1 LPERRPH
8 VLVPILRAQAA
19 PALLQVADAILR
31 REGGDGHVLG
41 VVEIPQGREIAKSV
55 TVARRYRSL
64 LQRITGM
71 ERAGFGVQVR
81 VAHNLAQAVREAVFE
96 NGSTLVVLEW
106 PGLNRRRADR
116 HLEDLIA
123 DPPADLILIR
133 PGEDPDLH
141 GGRILVPVRGGA
153 SAELAL
159 RAAAALARQRR
170 ARLTVMHVYEPR
182 TPPERRRAES
192 AAFRHALKVL
202 GRARADLLEVES
214 NAPAAAIRAEASR
227 HRMVV
232 FGAYAEAARSSVV
245 VSLRLSDTVRRLPG
259 TVIVA
264 KSARA
269 VQPVWDYES
278 APSPLL
284 RSADLSTV
292 VDRWFAE
299 NTFHS
304 REFKDVGRL
313 VDLKR
318 QQGLTISLGLPTL
331 NEGQT
336 IGGILEVMRQNLVE
350 AHPLLDEIVVVDSGS
365 TDDTAAIA
373 RSLGVRVHQHPDILP
388 EYGSFRGKG
397 ETLWKSLHLLAGDIV
412 AWCDTDISNIHP
424 QFVYGTIGPL
434 LADPRIGYVKGFYRR
449 PLRFGGEEQTA
460 GGGRVTELTAR
471 PVINLFY
478 PELSGL
484 LQPLSGE
491 YAGRRELLERLP
503 FFTGYGVEIGHL
515 IDIVENFGLN
525 RIAQVDLGV
534 RIHRNQELFD
544 LSKMAFA
551 ILQVAVKRLGDRHR
565 MHLVEEVNRSMKLIH
580 YNEDRFFL
588 ELRQIEDWERPP
600 MASLPEYLAR
610 RHQLRTADQQEQK
623 NGARKSEQRTIA
635 QAGPAPDRGPEPPG
649 GHAGDEIARAVDRAQ
664 DAKGGP
670 GGVLGHQGPR

>member
-1 LPERRPH
+1 LPDRRPH
-8 VLVPILRAQAA
+8 VLVPILRAQGA
-19 PALLQVADAILR
+19 PALLQVAEAMLR
-31 REGGDGHVLG
+31 REGGAGHVLG
-41 VVEIPQGREIAKSV
+41 VVEIPQGRDIAQSV

-64 LQRITGM
+64 LQRITAL
-71 ERAGFGVQVR
+71 ERRQSAGFGVQVR
-81 VAHNLAQAVREAVFE
+81 VAHNVAQAVREAAFE
-96 NGSTLVVLEW
+96 NGSTLIVLEW
-106 PGLNRRRADR
+106 PGLTRRKTDR

-123 DPPADLILIR
+123 DPPAELILVR
-133 PGEDPDLH
+133 AAEQPEGSDD
-141 GGRILVPVRGGA
+141 RILVPVRGGA

-159 RAAAALARQRR
+159 RAAAALSRSRR
-170 ARLTVMHVYEPR
+170 AKLTVMHVYEPGLS
-182 TPPERRRAES
+182 PESRMAEAS
-192 AAFRHALKVL
+192 TFRSALKAL
-202 GRARADLLEVES
+202 GRTRPEVIEVES
-214 NAPAAAIRAEASR
+214 TAPEVAIRAEAAR

-245 VSLRLSDTVRRLPG
+245 VSLRLAETVRRLPG

-269 VQPVWDYES
+269 TQPVWDYES

-284 RSADLSTV
+284 RQADLSTV

-318 QQGLTISLGLPTL
+318 QQGQTISLGLPTL
-331 NEGQT
+331 NEAQT
-336 IGGILEVMRQNLVE
+336 IGAIIGVMQRDLVE
-350 AHPLLDEIVVVDSGS
+350 EYPLLDEIVVIDSGS
-365 TDDTAAIA
+365 TDETAAIA
-373 RSLGVRVHQHPDILP
+373 RSLGVRVHQHPDVLP
-388 EYGSFRGKG
+388 EYGTFRGKG
-397 ETLWKSLHLLAGDIV
+397 EALWKSLHLLAGDLV

-449 PLRFGGEEQTA
+449 PLRFGGEVQTA

-491 YAGRRELLERLP
+491 YAGRREMLERLP
-503 FFTGYGVEIGHL
+503 FFTGYGVEMGHL
-515 IDIVENFGLN
+515 IDIFENFGLN

-565 MHLVEEVNRSMKLIH
+565 MHLLEEVNRSMKLIH
-580 YNEDRFFL
+580 YKDDRFFI
-588 ELRQIEDWERPP
+588 EPRQIEDWERPP
-600 MASLPEYLAR
+600 LASLPEYLAR
-610 RHQLRTADQQEQK
+610 RHQLQTADQQEQK
-623 NGARKSEQRTIA
+623 NGARKGEQRTVA
-635 QAGPAPDRGPEPPG
+635 QARPSPE
-649 GHAGDEIARAVDRAQ
+649 
-664 DAKGGP
+664 
-670 GGVLGHQGPR
+670 

>member
-1 LPERRPH
+1 LPDRRPH
-8 VLVPILRAQAA
+8 ILVPILRAQGA
-19 PALLQVADAILR
+19 PALLQVAEAMLR
-31 REGGDGHVLG
+31 REGGAGHVLG
-41 VVEIPQGREIAKSV
+41 VVEIPQGRDIAPSV

-64 LQRITGM
+64 LQRITAL
-71 ERAGFGVQVR
+71 ERRQSAGFGVQVR
-81 VAHNLAQAVREAVFE
+81 VAHNVAQAVREAAFE
-96 NGSTLVVLEW
+96 NGSTLIVLEW
-106 PGLNRRRADR
+106 PGLNRRRTDR

-123 DPPADLILIR
+123 DPPADLILVR
-133 PGEDPDLH
+133 AAEDPEGSDDS
-141 GGRILVPVRGGA
+141 ILVPVRGGA

-159 RAAAALARQRR
+159 RAAAALSRQRR
-170 ARLTVMHVYEPR
+170 ARLTVMHVYEPGLSPGSR
-182 TPPERRRAES
+182 TAEAATFRRA
-192 AAFRHALKVL
+192 LKAL
-202 GRARADLLEVES
+202 GRTRPEVLEVES
-214 NAPAAAIRAEASR
+214 TAPEAAIRTEAAR
-227 HRMVV
+227 HKMVV

-245 VSLRLSDTVRRLPG
+245 VSLRLAETVRRLPG

-269 VQPVWDYES
+269 TQPVWDYES

-284 RSADLSTV
+284 RPADLSTV

-318 QQGLTISLGLPTL
+318 QQRKTISLGLPTL

-336 IGGILEVMRQNLVE
+336 IGSIIEVMQRILVE
-350 AHPLLDEIVVVDSGS
+350 EYPLLDEIVVIDSGS

-373 RSLGVRVHQHPDILP
+373 RSLGVRVHQHPDVLP
-388 EYGSFRGKG
+388 EYGTFGGKG
-397 ETLWKSLHLLAGDIV
+397 EALWKSLHLLAGDLV

-449 PLRFGGEEQTA
+449 PLRFGGEVETA

-491 YAGRRELLERLP
+491 YAGRREMLERLP
-503 FFTGYGVEIGHL
+503 FFTGYGVEMGHL
-515 IDIVENFGLN
+515 IDIFENFGLN

-565 MHLVEEVNRSMKLIH
+565 MHLLEEVNRSMKLIH
-580 YNEDRFFL
+580 YKDDRFFI
-588 ELRQIEDWERPP
+588 EPRQIEDWERPP

-610 RHQLRTADQQEQK
+610 RHQLRTADEQEQK
-623 NGARKSEQRTIA
+623 NSSRKAEQRAIA
-635 QAGPAPDRGPEPPG
+635 QARP
-649 GHAGDEIARAVDRAQ
+649 
-664 DAKGGP
+664 GP
-670 GGVLGHQGPR
+670 G

>member
-1 LPERRPH
+1 MPDRRPH

-19 PALLQVADAILR
+19 PALLQVAEAMLR

-41 VVEIPQGREIAKSV
+41 VVEIPYGREIARSV

-64 LQRITGM
+64 LQRITGL
-71 ERAGFGVQVR
+71 ERRESAGFGVQVR
-81 VAHNLAQAVREAVFE
+81 VAHNVAQAVREAALE
-96 NGSTLVVLEW
+96 NGSTLIVLEW
-106 PGLNRRRADR
+106 PGLTRRPADR
-116 HLEDLIA
+116 NLEDLIA
-123 DPPADLILIR
+123 DPPADLLLVR
-133 PGEDPDLH
+133 SGEEPE
-141 GGRILVPVRGGA
+141 GAESRILVPVRGGV

-159 RAAAALARQRR
+159 RAAAAMARHRR
-170 ARLTVMHVYEPR
+170 TRLTVMHVYEPR
-182 TPPERRRAES
+182 LSAEDRQAEATTFRRA
-192 AAFRHALKVL
+192 LKAL
-202 GRARADLLEVES
+202 GRTRPEIIEVES
-214 NAPAAAIRAEASR
+214 GTPGAAIREEAAR

-232 FGAYAEAARSSVV
+232 LGAYAEASRSSVV
-245 VSLRLSDTVRRLPG
+245 VSLRLTETVRRLPG

-269 VQPVWDYES
+269 AQPVWDYES
-278 APSPLL
+278 APSPL
-284 RSADLSTV
+284 RHGDLSTV
-292 VDRWFAE
+292 VDLWFAE

-304 REFKDVGRL
+304 REFKDLGRL

-318 QQGLTISLGLPTL
+318 QQGVTISLGLPTL
-331 NEGQT
+331 NEEST
-336 IGGILEVMRQNLVE
+336 IGRIIEVMQQALVE
-350 AHPLLDEIVVVDSGS
+350 EFPLLDEIVVIDSGS
-365 TDDTAAIA
+365 TDATSSIA

-397 ETLWKSLHLLAGDIV
+397 EALWKSLHLLAGDLV
-412 AWCDTDISNIHP
+412 AWCDTDISNIAP
-424 QFVYGTIGPL
+424 QFVYGTLGPL

-449 PLRFGGEEQTA
+449 PLRFGGELQTA

-515 IDIVENFGLN
+515 IDILENFGLN

-551 ILQVAVKRLGDRHR
+551 IMQVAVRRLGDRHR
-565 MHLVEEVNRSMKLIH
+565 LHLLEEVNRSMKLIH
-580 YNEDRFFL
+580 YNDDRFFL
-588 ELRQIEDWERPP
+588 ELRQIEDNERPP
-600 MASLPEYLAR
+600 MVSLPEYLSR
-610 RHQLRTADQQEQK
+610 RHELRTHQQEQK
-623 NGARKSEQRTIA
+623 DGSRNPEHRAVA
-635 QAGPAPDRGPEPPG
+635 QAGPGPD
-649 GHAGDEIARAVDRAQ
+649 
-664 DAKGGP
+664 
-670 GGVLGHQGPR
+670 